1 MPAAVTELR
10 FGTCEAAARERAARA
25 PGSAGRAQRGL
36 RQLSRGGAGVVW
48 PEVGR
53 GEATSRG
60 RRQAASARRPSR
72 ARTRARNRL
81 RRPARGRTRAPA
93 CRTPA
98 RQARSLRAS
107 AASLAVGPPPS
118 ARYRECGVR
127 CHAMRRPPMLL
138 RCSEALAQLL
148 VAAFTRRALRP
159 GNVASGDQ
167 CVRGTLAPRHHAGI
181 NILLSKPLGATGR
194 KAALAPR
201 HYRISRVSP

>member
-48 PEVGR
+48 PEAGR

-60 RRQAASARRPSR
+60 RRRAASARRPSR

-81 RRPARGRTRAPA
+81 RRPARGRIRAPA

-98 RQARSLRAS
+98 RLDRVTGACHVIVAPLVAEHGLADWWDGPGAWRAS
-107 AASLAVGPPPS
+107 RRRRSAAGAGAGPGSGHAPRADPVARVVPAHDPRLADL
-118 ARYRECGVR
+118 VR
-127 CHAMRRPPMLL
+127 QPAKVRHAVLH
-138 RCSEALAQLL
+138 
-148 VAAFTRRALRP
+148 RP
-159 GNVASGDQ
+159 GLTDFWKVLD
-167 CVRGTLAPRHHAGI
+167 
-181 NILLSKPLGATGR
+181 GA
-194 KAALAPR
+194 
-201 HYRISRVSP
+201 